1 MFARL
6 GDFEMAEEILQ
17 EAMDSRCNPH
27 AVKSARDFAIV
38 FNNYAKLL
46 SELWRINPTDDSTKA
61 KLEQLLLLRP
71 LMLQETI
78 LVTAFNDVKEW

>member
-17 EAMDSRCNPH
+17 EAMDSRCNPYS
-27 AVKSARDFAIV
+27 VKSARDFAIV

-46 SELWRINPTDDSTKA
+46 SEL
-61 KLEQLLLLRP
+61 
-71 LMLQETI
+71 
-78 LVTAFNDVKEW
+78 